1 MGKIDIDQVERL
13 SIDIRIPV
21 TVAKEEIVEKL
32 SAVAGEYGLA
42 YKEFDWLAPVYMP
55 LDHFMI
61 DTLLKV
67 YRQVSGDTT
76 SEAEASGG
84 ATYAR
89 AIQNCVAFGP
99 MLPGRPEV
107 AHQPNEY
114 VVLEDLYLA
123 MEVYAYALY
132 ELTKGG

>member
-1 MGKIDIDQVERL
+1 MSTRETLER
-13 SIDIRIPV
+13 
-21 TVAKEEIVEKL
+21 L
-32 SAVAGEYGLA
+32 SAVAGKYGLA
-42 YKEFDWLAPVYMP
+42 YREFDWLAPVYMP

-61 DTLLKV
+61 DTLLRV
-67 YRQVSGDTT
+67 YRRVTGDTT
-76 SEAEASGG
+76 AQAESSGG

-107 AHQPNEY
+107 AHRPNEY

-123 MEVYAYALY
+123 MEVYAHALY
-132 ELTKGG
+132 ELTGSG